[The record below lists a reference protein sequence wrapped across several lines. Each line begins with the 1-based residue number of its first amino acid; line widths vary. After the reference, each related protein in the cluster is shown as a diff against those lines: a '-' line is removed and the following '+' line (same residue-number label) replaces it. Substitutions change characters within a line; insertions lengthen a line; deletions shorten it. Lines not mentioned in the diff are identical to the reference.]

1 MDSGTSNGGGI
12 LSYFNIF
19 QGGTLYFGVPPLK
32 KGGSTFMYSEEERRY
47 IQQRLFLY
55 DIFFAYLVVI
65 GLLRRFQIISFKY
78 SPNYVIAAIFLVLLV
93 LGALCIVLDIQLKK
107 KIPNINMSLVSLWK
121 DTRLH
126 WNCLLLAL
134 VLIINIF
141 AWWQ

>member
-1 MDSGTSNGGGI
+1 
-12 LSYFNIF
+12 
-19 QGGTLYFGVPPLK
+19 
-32 KGGSTFMYSEEERRY
+32 MYSEEERRY

-65 GLLRRFQIISFKY
+65 GLLRRCQIISFKY

-93 LGALCIVLDIQLKK
+93 LGALCFMLDIQLKK
-107 KIPNINMSLVSLWK
+107 KIPNINMSLVNLWK
-121 DTRLH
+121 DTRLR

-134 VLIINIF
+134 ILIINIF